1 MSKFMERAI
10 ELAKLG
16 EGFVNPN
23 PLVGAVIVKDNKIIG
38 EGYHT
43 KYGKLHAER
52 EAIKN
57 LKESPVGADMYVTLE
72 PCCHYGTNPPCTEAV
87 IQSGI
92 KRVFVG
98 SYDPNP
104 LVAGKGIQ
112 QLRNAGIEVIENY
125 LRDEC
130 DKLNTIFF
138 HYITTKEPYVI
149 LKTAITAD
157 GKTACENG
165 DSKWITNELSR
176 LNVHKTRKK
185 CAAIL
190 TGIGTVLADDPM
202 LNCRCKNPS
211 NPIRVIC
218 DSNLKLPLDSQIA
231 KTADKIQTI
240 VATIADDTTKI
251 NNLKAMGIEVIKTKV
266 DKNRVDIKELMIELG
281 KRKIDSVLVEAGA
294 ELNASILESKKV
306 NQLDIYIAPKLVG
319 GRNSIPF
326 LGGCGISK
334 MSDAIMLSAPEIT
347 TFDDDIMISY
357 KVGE

>member
-1 MSKFMERAI
+1 MSRFMERAI

-43 KYGKLHAER
+43 RYGNLHAER

-72 PCCHYGTNPPCTEAV
+72 PCCHYGTNPPCTEAL

-92 KRVFVG
+92 KRVFIG
-98 SYDPNP
+98 SSDPNP

-112 QLRNAGIEVIENY
+112 QLRAAGIEVIENY
-125 LRDEC
+125 FKDEC

-176 LNVHKTRKK
+176 MNVHKTRKK

-190 TGIGTVLADDPM
+190 TGIGTVLADNPM
-202 LNCRCKNPS
+202 LNCRCENPS
-211 NPIRVIC
+211 DPIRVIC
-218 DSNLKLPLDSQIA
+218 DSSLKLPLDSQIA

-240 VATIADDTTKI
+240 VATISDDTTKI
-251 NNLKAMGIEVIKTKV
+251 NNLKAMGIEVIKTKAER
-266 DKNRVDIKELMIELG
+266 NRVDIKELMVELG

-294 ELNASILESKKV
+294 ELNASILKSKKV
-306 NQLDIYIAPKLVG
+306 NQLDIYIAPKLIG

-326 LGGCGISK
+326 LGGGGISK
-334 MSDAIMLSAPEIT
+334 MSNAIMLSAPQIT
-347 TFDDDIMISY
+347 TFNDDILVSY